1 MTRAT
6 HLFIAISLCMW
17 ASAGC
22 LTEPVEGSSPD
33 SSPDISC
40 EEGLSNCIIA
50 DMGID
55 ASAGADSGG
64 GPVVIRE
71 DMGSTTPPMQ
81 DMSTPPRQDMA
92 PDPDPDPEPVCA
104 SVTSCQAGDGCC
116 PSGCDVTNDDD
127 CMADCRDYDSW
138 PQNWSDEEAELIALV
153 NIERGKGAD
162 CGSRGS
168 FPATGPVQSNRA
180 LQIAARCHSV
190 DMVGRGG
197 LEHMGTD
204 GSSFSERARR
214 EGYAGSPRGENIAA
228 GNVTA
233 ERTVG
238 QWMGSDG
245 HCANIMMDGIDRM
258 GLGYFTGDVRFTH
271 YWTMVTGVGGQ

>member
-1 MTRAT
+1 MTRT
-6 HLFIAISLCMW
+6 TPLLVAISLCMW
-17 ASAGC
+17 ACAGC
-22 LTEPVEGSSPD
+22 LTEPVEGTSPD
-33 SSPDISC
+33 PSC
-40 EEGLSNCIIA
+40 DGQSNCA
-50 DMGID
+50 SVDMDTD
-55 ASAGADSGG
+55 ASPGVDSGGG

-71 DMGSTTPPMQ
+71 DMGTPPKQ
-81 DMSTPPRQDMA
+81 DMSTPPGQDMA
-92 PDPDPDPEPVCA
+92 PDPEPEPVCA

-116 PSGCDVTNDDD
+116 PSGCDVTSDGD

-153 NIERGKGAD
+153 NIERSKGAN
-162 CGSRGS
+162 CGSKGS

-197 LEHMGTD
+197 LDHTGTD

-245 HCANIMMDGIDRM
+245 HCANIMKDGIDRM